1 MGFYSRRPVKNF
13 CVYLGRSILPILSS
27 ALNTL
32 NLGNKGHWNLAQL
45 VLTLILLTIL
55 TSFDP
60 KPDPYFQPR
69 NLVRHNCK
77 LVFLSRDRLVL
88 CNIFFDKN
96 EENVDSLRHK
106 KL

>member
-60 KPDPYFQPR
+60 MPDPYFQPR
-69 NLVRHNCK
+69 SVDKLQSLNFFQEKGAVIKIVR
-77 LVFLSRDRLVL
+77 FL
-88 CNIFFDKN
+88 NF
-96 EENVDSLRHK
+96 
-106 KL
+106 

>member
-1 MGFYSRRPVKNF
+1 MPSDLNASSFEQNKKKMLPVRNMT
-13 CVYLGRSILPILSS
+13 
-27 ALNTL
+27 TL

-77 LVFLSRDRLVL
+77 LVFLSRER
-88 CNIFFDKN
+88 CCYKN
-96 EENVDSLRHK
+96 TFQEMF
-106 KL
+106 